1 MTFSNIKEKKG
12 FTLVEIL
19 IVIMIIGILAT
30 SAVGGYTSYRRSALL
45 SLSADD
51 IVSQINFMRDRVVH
65 GDYKST
71 RKGEIICDLKKGEN
85 GEGVVDGCE
94 DADLSLEEESSSN
107 CFGFKYGDAE
117 LSLFS
122 QDFNVKKKRDDILGE
137 WVYVGCVDNFSGEDD
152 IDFIDLKMDEII
164 NIDSVKK
171 LDKDGNDLGE
181 LDTFY
186 LRFSP
191 PDGKIEYFV
200 DDIGAPIDYDNVDE
214 VVVSLKYGETSYEKE
229 IVFDVQA
236 ETITVRDV

>member
-51 IVSQINFMRDRVVH
+51 IVSQINFMRDRVIH
-65 GDYKST
+65 GDYKSI
-71 RKGEIICDLKKGEN
+71 RKDEIICDLMN
-85 GEGVVDGCE
+85 GESEGGVEGCE
-94 DADLSLEEESSSN
+94 VDDDSIDVDDSSSS
-107 CFGFKYGDAE
+107 CFGFKYGVGE

-122 QDFNVKKKRDDILGE
+122 QDFNIRKENISGE
-137 WVYVGCVDNFSGEDD
+137 WVYKGCDNNFLTAGV
-152 IDFIDLKMDEII
+152 IDLIDLKMDEII
-164 NIDSVKK
+164 GIDSVKK
-171 LDKDGNDLGE
+171 FDKDENYLGE

-200 DDIGAPIDYDNVDE
+200 HNDGTPIDYDNVDE
-214 VVVSLKYGETSYEKE
+214 VVVSLKYGETVYRKE
-229 IVFDVQA
+229 IVFDINA